1 MSWKA
6 EQARASANPRTY
18 VLGAL
23 LVLALA
29 WAVGEKTAPKRRP
42 SAASSAA
49 AILDTSAPMTEPTP
63 DGWGRDP
70 FDPRAVSADRANG
83 R

>member
-1 MSWKA
+1 MSWMA
-6 EQARASANPRTY
+6 EQARTSANPRTY

-42 SAASSAA
+42 SVAPVAE
-49 AILDTSAPMTEPTP
+49 AILDTSAPMAEPTP